1 MILMLILVALI
12 LFVKYEPY
20 FEYIEKEDM
29 YVMWYNSNGKFGEKK
44 RKEIILYYGEIK
56 IISL

>member
-1 MILMLILVALI
+1 MILMIILVALI

-29 YVMWYNSNGKFGEKK
+29 YVMWYNANGKYDEKQ
-44 RKEIILYYGEIK
+44 REYVILWRN
-56 IISL
+56 

>member
-12 LFVKYEPY
+12 LFVKYGPY

-44 RKEIILYYGEIK
+44 RDYFILWRN
-56 IISL
+56 